1 MDEWGKLNKV
11 LWVLK
16 QSRTALYKN
25 QVIYFLP
32 HVNLEVPIVVLLPLS
47 KDP

>member
-32 HVNLEVPIVVLLPLS
+32 HVNLEVPI
-47 KDP
+47 